1 MNTSV
6 TTPASSRSSGPLAG
20 LTIAALGI
28 VYGDIGTSP
37 LYTMKT
43 IFSPEYGLGLTPD
56 NLLGVISLILWGL
69 TVVVTV
75 KYVTLI
81 LRADNQGEG
90 GIMAL
95 LSLALSSV
103 TRASRWYVPLMMI
116 GLFGAALF
124 FGDGVI
130 TPAISVLSAMEGLD
144 IATPRFHPYI
154 VPITVG
160 VLILLYLAQRFGTSG
175 IGRWFGPVMLLWF
188 AALAAM
194 GLINVLRYPGV
205 LAALNPFYAV
215 SFLWTHGWIGF
226 VALGAVVLAFT
237 GAEALYADLGHFGGT
252 PIRLAWCF
260 LVFPSLALNYL
271 GQGAIL
277 MLDPKALENPFF
289 HQLGPW
295 SVLPLVVISTIATV
309 IASQA
314 TISGTYSMT
323 REAIALGFMPRML
336 VVHTSEREYGQIYV
350 PLVNWLQFFAVI
362 AAVIGFGSSDN
373 LASAYGIAVTATMVT
388 TTILTFFV
396 IRYGWRINPW
406 ICWGATLFFVTID
419 VMFFASNALK
429 IVSGGWFPL
438 ALGLIAFVIMLT
450 WKQGR
455 NLTGQIL
462 QSHAIP
468 LEDFLNNLFI
478 DPPTRVPGT
487 AVFLRSESDG
497 VPHAL
502 LHNLTHNKVIHEQ
515 IIFLT
520 VHNVDVPTIPD
531 DTRLEVIP
539 LGNQCFQVN
548 VRYGFKETRDIPKVL
563 ELCHCKGIE
572 CEGLSTSY
580 FISRQTIVPTFGR
593 GMAMWRER
601 LYAAMSRNARGAADY
616 YQIPSNRVIEL
627 GTQVEI

>member
-1 MNTSV
+1 LTTSV
-6 TTPASSRSSGPLAG
+6 DTNHTKSALSA

-43 IFSPEYGLGLTPD
+43 IFSSDYGLELNAA
-56 NLLGVISLILWGL
+56 NLLGVISLIVWGL
-69 TVVVTV
+69 TIVVTI

-103 TRASRWYVPLMMI
+103 GRASRWYVPLMII

-130 TPAISVLSAMEGLD
+130 TPAISVLSAIEGLD
-144 IATPRFHPYI
+144 IATPAFHPYV
-154 VPITVG
+154 VPLTVG
-160 VLILLYLAQRFGTSG
+160 VLIVLYTVQRHGSSG
-175 IGRWFGPVMLLWF
+175 IGKWFGPIMFLWF
-188 AALAAM
+188 GLLAVA
-194 GLINVLRYPGV
+194 GVINIVQRPEV
-205 LAALNPFYAV
+205 LAALNPWYAI
-215 SFLWTHGWIGF
+215 SFMLHHGWMGF
-226 VALGAVVLAFT
+226 VALGAIVLAFT
-237 GAEALYADLGHFGGT
+237 GAEALYADLGHFGRK
-252 PIRLAWCF
+252 PIRIAWCF
-260 LVFPSLALNYL
+260 IVFPALAANYL

-277 MLDPKALENPFF
+277 LNDPSAVSNPFF
-289 HQLGPW
+289 HQLGAW
-295 SVLPLVVISTIATV
+295 SIYPLVVLSTIATV

-336 VVHTSEREYGQIYV
+336 VIHTSVREYGQIYI
-350 PLVNWLQFFAVI
+350 PLVNWLQLIAVMG
-362 AAVIGFGSSDN
+362 AVIGFGSSDA

-388 TTILTFFV
+388 TTMLTFFV
-396 IRYGWRINPW
+396 IRYGWKLNP
-406 ICWGATLFFVTID
+406 ILCWFATLFFVSID
-419 VMFFASNALK
+419 LMFFASNALK

-438 ALGLIAFVIMLT
+438 ALGGVAFLIMLT

-455 NLTGQIL
+455 ALITASL
-462 QSHAIP
+462 QSQAIP
-468 LEDFLNNLFI
+468 LEEFLQSLFAE
-478 DPPTRVPGT
+478 PPTRVPGT

-497 VPHAL
+497 VPHAM
-502 LHNLTHNKVIHEQ
+502 LHNLVHNKVIHEQ
-515 IIFLT
+515 IVFLT
-520 VHNVDVPTIPD
+520 VLNVDVPVISD
-531 DTRLEVIP
+531 AERLDVIP
-539 LGNQCFQVN
+539 LGHECFQVN

-563 ELCHCKGIE
+563 ELCRAKDIDSE
-572 CEGLSTSY
+572 MLSTSF
-580 FISRQTIVPTFGR
+580 FISRQTIVPTIGK

-601 LYAAMSRNARGAADY
+601 LFAAMSRNARGAADY
-616 YQIPSNRVIEL
+616 YHIPTNRVIEL

>member
-1 MNTSV
+1 M
-6 TTPASSRSSGPLAG
+6 AG
-20 LTIAALGI
+20 LTVAALGI

-43 IFSPEYGLGLTPD
+43 IFSSEYKLDLTPD

-69 TVVVTV
+69 TIIVTL

-95 LSLALSSV
+95 LSLALSSI
-103 TRASRWYVPLMMI
+103 TRTSRWYVPLTMI

-144 IATPRFHPYI
+144 IATPAFHPYV

-160 VLILLYLAQRFGTSG
+160 VLMLLYMAQRFGTAG
-175 IGRWFGPVMLLWF
+175 IGRWFGPIMFLWF
-188 AALAAM
+188 GALAAM

-215 SFLWTHGWIGF
+215 SFLWAHGWIGF
-226 VALGAVVLAFT
+226 IALGAIVLAFT
-237 GAEALYADLGHFGGT
+237 GAEALYADLGHFGGK
-252 PIRLAWCF
+252 PIRIAWYF
-260 LVFPSLALNYL
+260 VVFPSLALNYL

-277 MLDPKALENPFF
+277 LLDPKAVENPFF

-295 SVLPLVVISTIATV
+295 SVLPLVVISTVATV

-350 PLVNWLQFFAVI
+350 PIVNWLQFFAVI

-396 IRYGWRINPW
+396 IRYGWKLNPW

-419 VMFFASNALK
+419 GGFFASNALK

-438 ALGLIAFVIMLT
+438 VLGLIAFVIMLT

-455 NLTGQIL
+455 HLMSEVL

-478 DPPTRVPGT
+478 EPPTRVPGT

-520 VHNVDVPTIPD
+520 VYNLDVPTIPD
-531 DTRLEVIP
+531 DTRLEILP
-539 LGNQCFQVN
+539 MGNQCFQVN

-563 ELCHCKGIE
+563 DLCRCQGVE
-572 CEGLSTSY
+572 CESLSTSY
-580 FISRQTIVPTFGR
+580 FISRQTIVPTFGK

-601 LYAAMSRNARGAADY
+601 LFAAMSRNARGAADY
-616 YQIPSNRVIEL
+616 YHIPANRVIEL

>member
-1 MNTSV
+1 LTTSDAGNH
-6 TTPASSRSSGPLAG
+6 TAKSALSG

-43 IFSPEYGLGLTPD
+43 IFSSEYMLELTRA
-56 NLLGVISLILWGL
+56 NLLGVISLIVWGL
-69 TVVVTV
+69 TIVVTL

-103 TRASRWYVPLMMI
+103 TRSSRLYVPLMII

-130 TPAISVLSAMEGLD
+130 TPAISVLSAIEGLD
-144 IATPRFHPYI
+144 IATPAFHPYV
-154 VPITVG
+154 VPLTVG
-160 VLILLYLAQRFGTSG
+160 VLIALYLVQRHGSSG
-175 IGRWFGPVMLLWF
+175 IGRWFGPIMFVWFGLLGVSGIINI
-188 AALAAM
+188 AARPE
-194 GLINVLRYPGV
+194 VLE
-205 LAALNPFYAV
+205 ALNPWLAINFM
-215 SFLWTHGWIGF
+215 LHHGWIGF
-226 VALGAVVLAFT
+226 VALGAIVLAFT
-237 GAEALYADLGHFGGT
+237 GAEALYADLGHFGSK
-252 PIRLAWCF
+252 PIRIAWCF
-260 LVFPSLALNYL
+260 IVFPALAANYL

-277 MLDPKALENPFF
+277 LADPSAVSNPFF

-295 SVLPLVVISTIATV
+295 SIYPLVVLATVATV

-336 VVHTSEREYGQIYV
+336 VIHTSAREIGQIYV
-350 PLVNWLQFFAVI
+350 PLVTWLQLFAVI
-362 AAVIGFGSSDN
+362 AAVVGFGSSDN

-396 IRYGWRINPW
+396 IRFGWKLNPW
-406 ICWGATLFFVTID
+406 ICWGSTLFFLSID
-419 VMFFASNALK
+419 LMFFSANALK

-438 ALGLIAFVIMLT
+438 ALGGIAFMIMLT

-455 NLTGQIL
+455 RLMTESL
-462 QSHAIP
+462 QLQAIP
-468 LEDFLNNLFI
+468 LEDFLTNLFI
-478 DPPTRVPGT
+478 DPPVRVPGT

-497 VPHAL
+497 VPHAM
-502 LHNLTHNKVIHEQ
+502 LHNLVHNKVIHEQ
-515 IIFLT
+515 IVFLT
-520 VHNVDVPTIPD
+520 VLNADIPVIAD
-531 DTRLEVIP
+531 ESRLEVLP
-539 LGNQCFQVN
+539 LGHGCFQVN
-548 VRYGFKETRDIPKVL
+548 VRYGFKETRDIPRVL
-563 ELCHCKGIE
+563 ELCRAKGIE
-572 CEGLSTSY
+572 SEMLSTSF
-580 FISRQTIVPTFGR
+580 FISRQTIVPTFGT

-601 LYAAMSRNARGAADY
+601 LFAAMSRNARGAADY
-616 YQIPSNRVIEL
+616 YQIPTNRVIEL

>member
-1 MNTSV
+1 MTTSV
-6 TTPASSRSSGPLAG
+6 DTNHTKSALSA

-43 IFSPEYGLGLTPD
+43 IFSSDYGLELNAA
-56 NLLGVISLILWGL
+56 NLLGVISLIVWGL
-69 TVVVTV
+69 TIVVTI

-103 TRASRWYVPLMMI
+103 GRASRWYVPLMII

-130 TPAISVLSAMEGLD
+130 TPAISVLSAIEGLD
-144 IATPRFHPYI
+144 IATPAFHPYV
-154 VPITVG
+154 VPLTVG
-160 VLILLYLAQRFGTSG
+160 VLIVLYTVQRHGSSG
-175 IGRWFGPVMLLWF
+175 IGKWFGPIMFLWF
-188 AALAAM
+188 GLLAVA
-194 GLINVLRYPGV
+194 GVINIVQRPEV
-205 LAALNPFYAV
+205 LAALNPWYAI
-215 SFLWTHGWIGF
+215 SFMLHHGWMGF
-226 VALGAVVLAFT
+226 VALGAIVLAFT
-237 GAEALYADLGHFGGT
+237 GAEALYADLGHFGRK
-252 PIRLAWCF
+252 PIRIAWCF
-260 LVFPSLALNYL
+260 IVFPALAANYL

-277 MLDPKALENPFF
+277 LNDPSAVSNPFF
-289 HQLGPW
+289 HQLGAW
-295 SVLPLVVISTIATV
+295 SIYPLVVLSTIATV

-336 VVHTSEREYGQIYV
+336 VIHTSVREYGQIYI
-350 PLVNWLQFFAVI
+350 PLVNWLQLIAVMG
-362 AAVIGFGSSDN
+362 AVIGFGSSDA

-388 TTILTFFV
+388 TTMLTFFV
-396 IRYGWRINPW
+396 IRYGWKLNP
-406 ICWGATLFFVTID
+406 ILCWFATLFFVSID
-419 VMFFASNALK
+419 LMFFASNALK

-438 ALGLIAFVIMLT
+438 ALGGVAFLIMLT

-455 NLTGQIL
+455 ALITASL
-462 QSHAIP
+462 QSQAIP
-468 LEDFLNNLFI
+468 LEEFLQSLFAE
-478 DPPTRVPGT
+478 PPTRVPGT

-497 VPHAL
+497 VPHAM
-502 LHNLTHNKVIHEQ
+502 LHNLVHNKVIHEQ
-515 IIFLT
+515 IVFLT
-520 VHNVDVPTIPD
+520 VLNVDVPVISD
-531 DTRLEVIP
+531 AERLDVIP
-539 LGNQCFQVN
+539 LGHECFQVN

-563 ELCHCKGIE
+563 ELCRAKDIDSE
-572 CEGLSTSY
+572 MLSTSF
-580 FISRQTIVPTFGR
+580 FISRQTIVPTIGR

-601 LYAAMSRNARGAADY
+601 LFAAMSRNARGAADY
-616 YQIPSNRVIEL
+616 YHIPTNRVIEL

>member
-1 MNTSV
+1 L
-6 TTPASSRSSGPLAG
+6 PG

-37 LYTMKT
+37 LYTMST
-43 IFSPEYGLGLTPD
+43 IFGTEYGLDLNRD

-69 TVVVTV
+69 TTIVTL

-95 LSLALSSV
+95 LSLALKSV
-103 TRASRWYVPLMMI
+103 TRSSRWYIPLMVI

-130 TPAISVLSAMEGLD
+130 TPAISVLSAIEGLD
-144 IATPRFHPYI
+144 IATPAFHAYI
-154 VPITVG
+154 VPLTVG
-160 VLILLYLAQRFGTSG
+160 VLIALYLVQRHGSSG
-175 IGRWFGPVMLLWF
+175 IGNWFGPIMFIWF
-188 AALAAM
+188 GFLAFT
-194 GLINVLRYPGV
+194 GVLNIAHRPEV
-205 LAALNPFYAV
+205 LAALNPWYAV
-215 SFLWTHGWIGF
+215 AFMLHHGWIGF
-226 VALGAVVLAFT
+226 VALGAIVLAFT
-237 GAEALYADLGHFGGT
+237 GAEALYADLGHFGAK

-260 LVFPSLALNYL
+260 IVFPALAANYL
-271 GQGAIL
+271 GQGSIL
-277 MLDPKALENPFF
+277 LTDPSAVSSPFF
-289 HQLGPW
+289 HLLGAW
-295 SVLPLVVISTIATV
+295 SIYPLVVLATVATV

-336 VVHTSEREYGQIYV
+336 VIHTSAREIGQIYI
-350 PLVNWLQFFAVI
+350 PLVNWLQLIAVI
-362 AAVIGFGSSDN
+362 GAVVGFGSSAN

-396 IRYGWRINPW
+396 IRYGWKLNPW
-406 ICWGATLFFVTID
+406 ICWISTLFFVSID
-419 VMFFASNALK
+419 LMFFSSNALK

-438 ALGLIAFVIMLT
+438 ALGGVAFMIMLT

-455 NLTGQIL
+455 KMMTESL
-462 QSHAIP
+462 QSQAIP
-468 LEDFLNNLFI
+468 LEDFLSNLFV
-478 DPPTRVPGT
+478 DPPVRVPGT

-497 VPHAL
+497 VPHAM
-502 LHNLTHNKVIHEQ
+502 LHNLVHNKVIHEQ

-520 VHNVDVPTIPD
+520 VLNADIPIIPD
-531 DTRLEVIP
+531 ESRVEVLP
-539 LGNQCFQVN
+539 LGHECFQVN
-548 VRYGFKETRDIPKVL
+548 VSYGFKETRDIPKVL
-563 ELCHCKGIE
+563 ELCRSKGIE
-572 CEGLSTSY
+572 SEMLSTSF
-580 FISRQTIVPTFGR
+580 FISRQTIVPTFGA

-601 LYAAMSRNARGAADY
+601 LFAAMSRNARGAADY
-616 YQIPSNRVIEL
+616 YHIPTNRVIEL

>member
-1 MNTSV
+1 LNTSV
-6 TTPASSRSSGPLAG
+6 SKQPASKSALAG

-43 IFSPEYGLGLTPD
+43 IFSNEYGLSLTSA
-56 NLLGVISLILWGL
+56 NLLGVISLIIWGL
-69 TVVVTV
+69 TIVVTI

-103 TRASRWYVPLMMI
+103 TRSSRWYLPLMMI

-130 TPAISVLSAMEGLD
+130 TPAISVLSAIEGLD
-144 IATPRFHPYI
+144 IATPAFHPY
-154 VPITVG
+154 VVTITVG
-160 VLILLYLAQRFGTSG
+160 VLIALYMVQRHGSSG
-175 IGRWFGPVMLLWF
+175 IGRWFGPIMVIWFGSLAVM
-188 AALAAM
+188 
-194 GLINVLRYPGV
+194 GVINIAKYPEI
-205 LAALNPFYAV
+205 LAALNPFHAI
-215 SFLWTHGWIGF
+215 SFMLVHGWYGF

-237 GAEALYADLGHFGGT
+237 GAEALYADLGHFGGK
-252 PIRLAWCF
+252 PIRIAWCF
-260 LVFPSLALNYL
+260 IVFPALAANYL

-277 MLDPKALENPFF
+277 MLDPKAVDNPFF
-289 HQLGPW
+289 HQLGAW
-295 SVLPLVVISTIATV
+295 SVYPMVGLATIATV

-336 VVHTSEREYGQIYV
+336 VVHTSSREYGQIYV
-350 PLVNWLQFFAVI
+350 PLVNWLQLFAVI
-362 AAVIGFGSSDN
+362 AAVIGFGSSDS

-396 IRYGWRINPW
+396 IRYGWKINPW
-406 ICWGATLFFVTID
+406 ICWSATLFFVSID
-419 VMFFASNALK
+419 LLFFASNALK

-438 ALGLIAFVIMLT
+438 ALGGVAFVIMLT

-455 NLTGQIL
+455 SLMTQAL
-462 QSHAIP
+462 QTHAIP

-520 VHNVDVPTIPD
+520 VHNADVPAVPD
-531 DTRLEVIP
+531 DSRVEVLP

-548 VRYGFKETRDIPKVL
+548 VLYGFKETRDIPKVL
-563 ELCHCKGIE
+563 ELCKGKGIE

-580 FISRQTIVPTFGR
+580 FISRQTIVPTFGE
-593 GMAMWRER
+593 GMSIWRER
-601 LYAAMSRNARGAADY
+601 IFAAMSRNARGAADY